1 LVRINCAIKENTTS
15 DHSKVLAHTVMTRA
29 SPTSCPQ

>member
-1 LVRINCAIKENTTS
+1 MQLRHQQKTTS
-15 DHSKVLAHTVMTRA
+15 DHSKVSARTVTTRA